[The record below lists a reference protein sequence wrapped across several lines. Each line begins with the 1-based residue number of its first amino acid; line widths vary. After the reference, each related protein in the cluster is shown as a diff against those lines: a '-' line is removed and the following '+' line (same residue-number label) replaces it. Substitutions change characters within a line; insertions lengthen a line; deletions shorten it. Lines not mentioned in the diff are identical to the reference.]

1 MKIRLSRRTAF
12 VLALVG
18 TVLAVPLVLGA
29 ATTPAAAAPCDL
41 SGPLN
46 VEMVGSGVD
55 GLIQAPA
62 PAGGPQAPTTNYGQ
76 FGMSGQFWHTHDLT
90 CSDYVAVLGN
100 MWANGI
106 FTAAKAVDRLT
117 ITTYQAAATE
127 GPLQSIKDVVDD
139 IVTNLSNAMYWPYLR
154 PIVILGAIWLA
165 WYGLIRKRAT
175 TTAEGVIWMVL
186 AVTVAVW
193 FFSRPGDFTGLGKVV
208 TDKTGEVVNSAFSGL
223 PGAGG
228 ASCLPPPGT
237 AAPQVKSGGYAQT
250 GTPGVDQNAD
260 ALWSTLVCKPW
271 LVGLFGTADPQQP
284 VVRDWGRK
292 VLEMQSVP
300 PPQAGQPAPDV
311 GARQSEYAS
320 LAEKLRNDPRY
331 ATFSGRDW
339 SNRLGVAV
347 GAFIAALVAG
357 LLIFLVAVSLLVL
370 KVGFLLLLILGP
382 IFLLIGV
389 HPGSGRIIAMRWVEM
404 LVGTLLRQAVLT
416 IVLSVLVYGYAL
428 IISTAMPWG
437 MQVLFMAL
445 LTIAV
450 FFYRRPFQ
458 HLFASMSGHTVTTR
472 MLGEAASSSV
482 LERSAGALPP
492 VASARIGRWGLR
504 KAEPLIRAAGA
515 ANPVGAAASAA
526 AGQVRVRGEEGEGAA
541 SGTRIPATAAPL
553 DTDPAGGKAAGR
565 TTLEPRRGTAPP
577 LNLNGSPARTRGGAA
592 GGPRVGAVSPTTG
605 GSGGAG
611 GSGGSVS
618 GGSASGGS
626 GSGGGWFGGASG
638 GGWARRGG
646 SAGGA
651 SGGSSGGS
659 AGGGRS
665 SGARTSRFGGSGGS
679 GGSRTGGTRS
689 RGGSGGG
696 LFGGGG
702 SRGSGGSGGS
712 GGGLFGGGSNGSN
725 GSNGPRN
732 ARGSG
737 GGLFGGGSGN
747 GSRSGGG
754 SSGPRIF
761 GSDEPSSRTSEAP
774 PLWLRSRNGGGSG
787 GDSTDVPFWLKP
799 NNPDKD

>member
-1 MKIRLSRRTAF
+1 MKIRLPRRLALA
-12 VLALVG
+12 LALVTG
-18 TVLAVPLVLGA
+18 ILVVPIVVGA
-29 ATTPAAAAPCDL
+29 ASTPAAAAPCDL
-41 SGPLN
+41 SGPLSP
-46 VEMVGSGVD
+46 EMVGSGVD
-55 GLIQAPA
+55 GLIQP
-62 PAGGPQAPTTNYGQ
+62 PPPEGGPQAPTTNYAQ
-76 FGMSGQFWHTHDLT
+76 FGMSGQFWHTHELT

-106 FTAAKAVDRLT
+106 FTAAKAIDRLT

-139 IVTNLSNAMYWPYLR
+139 IVTNLANAMYWPYLR

-208 TDKTGEVVNSAFSGL
+208 TDKTGEVVNSAFAGL

-228 ASCLPPPGT
+228 ASCLQPPGQPD
-237 AAPQVKSGGYAQT
+237 AQVKAGGYAQA
-250 GTPGVDQNAD
+250 GTPGVEQNAD

-271 LVGLFGTADPQQP
+271 LVGLFGTSDPQQP
-284 VVRDWGRK
+284 IVRDWGRK

-300 PPQAGQPAPDV
+300 QAVAGQPAPDV
-311 GARQSEYAS
+311 GARQSEYADF
-320 LAEKLRNDPRY
+320 ADKLRNDPRY

-404 LVGTLLRQAVLT
+404 LIGTLLRQAVLT
-416 IVLSVLVYGYAL
+416 IVLSVLIYGYAL

-458 HLFASMSGHTVTTR
+458 HLFASINGHTVTTR
-472 MLGEAASSSV
+472 MLGEAASSPV
-482 LERSAGALPP
+482 LERSAGVLPP

-504 KAEPLIRAAGA
+504 KAEPVIRAAGM
-515 ANPVGAAASAA
+515 VSGTGAAASAASAAA
-526 AGQVRVRGEEGEGAA
+526 AGQVRVQEGEGTP
-541 SGTRIPATAAPL
+541 SGARVPATAAPL
-553 DTDPAGGKAAGR
+553 DTDQQGGKAAGR
-565 TTLEPRRGTAPP
+565 AVPEPRRGTAPP
-577 LNLNGSPARTRGGAA
+577 LNLGGTSGRTRGP
-592 GGPRVGAVSPTTG
+592 GGPRVGGSGSNGSSG
-605 GSGGAG
+605 GSGVAA
-611 GSGGSVS
+611 GSGG
-618 GGSASGGS
+618 
-626 GSGGGWFGGASG
+626 GSGGGWFGGGSGGGSG

-646 SAGGA
+646 SANGT
-651 SGGSSGGS
+651 
-659 AGGGRS
+659 RS
-665 SGARTSRFGGSGGS
+665 TRTSRFSGSGS
-679 GGSRTGGTRS
+679 GGSR
-689 RGGSGGG
+689 
-696 LFGGGG
+696 
-702 SRGSGGSGGS
+702 SGGS
-712 GGGLFGGGSNGSN
+712 LFGGGS
-725 GSNGPRN
+725 R
-732 ARGSG
+732 SG
-737 GGLFGGGSGN
+737 GN

-754 SSGPRIF
+754 LFGGSSRSSSGGGRSGGGTSPGTRIF
-761 GSDEPSSRTSEAP
+761 GSGETSSRASEAP
-774 PLWLRSRNGGGSG
+774 PLWLRSSRDGGDSG
-787 GDSTDVPFWLKP
+787 GDSPSVPFWLKP
-799 NNPDKD
+799 SNPDKD

>member
-1 MKIRLSRRTAF
+1 MKIRLSRRLALA
-12 VLALVG
+12 LALV
-18 TVLAVPLVLGA
+18 TAILVVPLVIGGVSA
-29 ATTPAAAAPCDL
+29 PAAAAPCDL

-46 VEMVGSGVD
+46 PEMVGGGTD
-55 GLIQAPA
+55 GLIQAPNPSTGA
-62 PAGGPQAPTTNYGQ
+62 ATTNYAQ
-76 FGMSGQFWHTHDLT
+76 FGMSGQFWHTHELG
-90 CSDYVAVLGN
+90 CADYVAVLGN

-106 FTAAKAVDRLT
+106 FTAAKAIDRLT

-139 IVTNLSNAMYWPYLR
+139 IVQSLSRAMYWPFLQ

-186 AVTVAVW
+186 AVTVATW
-193 FFSRPGDFTGLGKVV
+193 FLSRPGDFTGLGKVV

-228 ASCLPPPGT
+228 ASCLPPPGAT
-237 AAPQVKSGGYAQT
+237 GAEVKAGGYAQT

-284 VVRDWGRK
+284 IVRDWGRK
-292 VLEMQSVP
+292 VLEMQSIP
-300 PPQAGQPAPDV
+300 PAVAGQPTPDRE
-311 GARQSEYAS
+311 ARQQEFAS
-320 LAEKLRNDPRY
+320 LADKLRNDPRY
-331 ATFSGRDW
+331 TVFSGRDW

-347 GAFIAALVAG
+347 GALIAAVVAG

-382 IFLLIGV
+382 VFLLIGV

-404 LVGTLLRQAVLT
+404 LIGTLLRQAVLT
-416 IVLSVLVYGYAL
+416 LVLSVLVYGYAL

-458 HLFASMSGHTVTTR
+458 HLFASMNGHTVATR
-472 MLGEAASSSV
+472 MLGDAASSSV

-504 KAEPLIRAAGA
+504 KAEPLIRAASM
-515 ANPVGAAASAA
+515 ANPAGAAATAA
-526 AGQVRVRGEEGEGAA
+526 ATTGQARVRAEEGDGAS

-553 DTDPAGGKAAGR
+553 DTDPQGGRAGARAPM
-565 TTLEPRRGTAPP
+565 EPRKGTAPP
-577 LNLNGSPARTRGGAA
+577 LNLGGAARTRGA
-592 GGPRVGAVSPTTG
+592 GGPRVGGPGGARGAGTG
-605 GSGGAG
+605 GSNGSRGAG
-611 GSGGSVS
+611 TGGST
-618 GGSASGGS
+618 GSNGAS
-626 GSGGGWFGGASG
+626 SGGGWFGGRSG
-638 GGWARRGG
+638 GGWASR
-646 SAGGA
+646 
-651 SGGSSGGS
+651 GGSSGGS
-659 AGGGRS
+659 RS
-665 SGARTSRFGGSGGS
+665 GSSRGSRFSGS
-679 GGSRTGGTRS
+679 GGSR
-689 RGGSGGG
+689 GG
-696 LFGGGG
+696 L
-702 SRGSGGSGGS
+702 SGGS
-712 GGGLFGGGSNGSN
+712 GGGSRNGGGLLG
-725 GSNGPRN
+725 G
-732 ARGSG
+732 GSG
-737 GGLFGGGSGN
+737 GGSRNGGARPTGGAARGGGGSG
-747 GSRSGGG
+747 
-754 SSGPRIF
+754 GPRIF
-761 GSDEPSSRTSEAP
+761 GADEPTSRASEAP
-774 PLWLRSRNGGGSG
+774 PLWSPRSGGSE
-787 GDSTDVPFWLKP
+787 DRPSVPFWLKP

>member
-1 MKIRLSRRTAF
+1 MKIRLSRRLAL
-12 VLALVG
+12 VLALVTG
-18 TVLAVPLVLGA
+18 ILVVPLVLGGMSA
-29 ATTPAAAAPCDL
+29 PAAAAPCDL

-46 VEMVGSGVD
+46 PEMVGGGTD
-55 GLIQAPA
+55 GLIQAPP

-76 FGMSGQFWHTHDLT
+76 FGMSGQFWHTHDLG

-106 FTAAKAVDRLT
+106 FTAAKAIDRLT

-139 IVTNLSNAMYWPYLR
+139 IVQRLADAMYWEFLQ

-228 ASCLPPPGT
+228 ASCLPPPGGT
-237 AAPQVKSGGYAQT
+237 GPQVKAGGYAQT
-250 GTPGVDQNAD
+250 GTPGVEQNAD

-284 VVRDWGRK
+284 IVRDWGRK

-300 PPQAGQPAPDV
+300 PAVAGQPAPDV

-331 ATFSGRDW
+331 TVFSGRDW

-347 GAFIAALVAG
+347 GAFIAAIVAG

-382 IFLLIGV
+382 VFLLIGV
-389 HPGSGRIIAMRWVEM
+389 HPGSGRIIALRWVEM

-416 IVLSVLVYGYAL
+416 LVLSVLVYGYAL

-437 MQVLFMAL
+437 LQVLFMAL

-458 HLFASMSGHTVTTR
+458 HLFASINGHTVTTR
-472 MLGEAASSSV
+472 MLGDAASSSV
-482 LERSAGALPP
+482 LERSAAVLPP
-492 VASARIGRWGLR
+492 VASNRIGRWGLR

-515 ANPVGAAASAA
+515 AHPGAAAATAA
-526 AGQVRVRGEEGEGAA
+526 ATGQVRVRAEEGEGAQA
-541 SGTRIPATAAPL
+541 GARVPATAAPL
-553 DTDPAGGKAAGR
+553 DTDQQGGKTAGR
-565 TTLEPRRGTAPP
+565 APLEPRRGTAPP
-577 LNLNGSPARTRGGAA
+577 LNLGATRTRGG
-592 GGPRVGAVSPTTG
+592 GPRV
-605 GSGGAG
+605 SGT
-611 GSGGSVS
+611 
-618 GGSASGGS
+618 S
-626 GSGGGWFGGASG
+626 GSGAS
-638 GGWARRGG
+638 
-646 SAGGA
+646 
-651 SGGSSGGS
+651 
-659 AGGGRS
+659 
-665 SGARTSRFGGSGGS
+665 GGSGGS
-679 GGSRTGGTRS
+679 GGSGSSGGGGGGWFGGRSGGGWAS
-689 RGGSGGG
+689 RGGSSGGSRNGSSRGSRFSGTGGSRSGGTPSRGSSGG
-696 LFGGGG
+696 LFGG
-702 SRGSGGSGGS
+702 SSN
-712 GGGLFGGGSNGSN
+712 GGGRPSRSTGG
-725 GSNGPRN
+725 
-732 ARGSG
+732 
-737 GGLFGGGSGN
+737 
-747 GSRSGGG
+747 GSRSG
-754 SSGPRIF
+754 GPRIF
-761 GSDEPSSRTSEAP
+761 GSDDPSSRTSDAP
-774 PLWLRSRNGGGSG
+774 PLWLRSSGNGGS
-787 GDSTDVPFWLKP
+787 DNPSVPFWLKP

>member
-1 MKIRLSRRTAF
+1 MKIRLSRR
-12 VLALVG
+12 LALALALAMSILVVPIVVG
-18 TVLAVPLVLGA
+18 GLSA
-29 ATTPAAAAPCDL
+29 PAAAAPCDL

-46 VEMVGSGVD
+46 PEMVGGGTD

-62 PAGGPQAPTTNYGQ
+62 PEGGPQTPTTNYAQ
-76 FGMSGQFWHTHDLT
+76 FGMSGQFWHTHDLG

-106 FTAAKAVDRLT
+106 FTAAKAIDRLT

-127 GPLQSIKDVVDD
+127 GPLQAIKDVVDD
-139 IVTNLSNAMYWPYLR
+139 IVTNLSKAMYWPFLQ

-193 FFSRPGDFTGLGKVV
+193 FLSRPGDFTGLGKVV

-228 ASCLPPPGT
+228 ASCLPPPGGT
-237 AAPQVKSGGYAQT
+237 DAKVQAGGYAQN

-284 VVRDWGRK
+284 IVRDWGRK

-300 PPQAGQPAPDV
+300 RAVAGQPAPDV

-320 LAEKLRNDPRY
+320 LADKLKNDPVY
-331 ATFSGRDW
+331 TVFSGRDW

-347 GAFIAALVAG
+347 GAFIAAIVAG

-382 IFLLIGV
+382 VFLLIGV
-389 HPGSGRIIAMRWVEM
+389 HPGSGRIVAMRWVEM

-416 IVLSVLVYGYAL
+416 LVLSVLVYGYAL

-437 MQVLFMAL
+437 LQVLFMAL

-458 HLFASMSGHTVTTR
+458 HLFASMNGHTVTTR

-504 KAEPLIRAAGA
+504 KAEPIIRAAGA
-515 ANPVGAAASAA
+515 ANPAGAAATAA
-526 AGQVRVRGEEGEGAA
+526 ATAGQARVRAEEGEGVPT
-541 SGTRIPATAAPL
+541 GTRVPATAAPL
-553 DTDPAGGKAAGR
+553 DTEQGGKAAAR
-565 TTLEPRRGTAPP
+565 VPLEPRRGTAPP
-577 LNLNGSPARTRGGAA
+577 LNLGAPTRTRGPAA
-592 GGPRVGAVSPTTG
+592 GGPGRPPRRWHGLRRNRRF
-605 GSGGAG
+605 
-611 GSGGSVS
+611 
-618 GGSASGGS
+618 
-626 GSGGGWFGGASG
+626 GWFR
-638 GGWARRGG
+638 W
-646 SAGGA
+646 
-651 SGGSSGGS
+651 
-659 AGGGRS
+659 
-665 SGARTSRFGGSGGS
+665 RFGGWLVRRPVRRWLGVPRRLVVGVARFVRRVARVPVRRL
-679 GGSRTGGTRS
+679 GRVPLGRHALARE
-689 RGGSGGG
+689 RRRRPVRRRLRRFGG
-696 LFGGGG
+696 LGRRFGWRPVRRRFEVQRRLPVGRRLQAVRRLVRPPDLRLGRALVPHL
-702 SRGSGGSGGS
+702 RGTAALAARQPQRRLRRRQHGCAVLAQAEQPGQ
-712 GGGLFGGGSNGSN
+712 GLNEHGA
-725 GSNGPRN
+725 
-732 ARGSG
+732 AR
-737 GGLFGGGSGN
+737 
-747 GSRSGGG
+747 
-754 SSGPRIF
+754 
-761 GSDEPSSRTSEAP
+761 
-774 PLWLRSRNGGGSG
+774 
-787 GDSTDVPFWLKP
+787 
-799 NNPDKD
+799 

>member
-1 MKIRLSRRTAF
+1 MKIRLSRRIALA
-12 VLALVG
+12 LALVTG
-18 TVLAVPLVLGA
+18 ILVMPLVIGGVSA
-29 ATTPAAAAPCDL
+29 PAAAAPCDL

-46 VEMVGSGVD
+46 PEMVGGGTD
-55 GLIQAPA
+55 GLIQAPTA
-62 PAGGPQAPTTNYGQ
+62 ATGAPTTNYGQ
-76 FGMSGQFWHTHDLT
+76 FGMSGQFWHTHELG
-90 CSDYVAVLGN
+90 CADYVAVLGN

-106 FTAAKAVDRLT
+106 FTAAKAIDRLT

-127 GPLQSIKDVVDD
+127 GPLQAIKDVVDD
-139 IVTNLSNAMYWPYLR
+139 IVTRLADAMYWQFLQ

-175 TTAEGVIWMVL
+175 TTTEGVIWMVL

-228 ASCLPPPGT
+228 ASCLPSPGQT
-237 AAPQVKSGGYAQT
+237 TPEVKAGGYAQT

-284 VVRDWGRK
+284 IVRDWGRK
-292 VLEMQSVP
+292 VLEMQSIP
-300 PPQAGQPAPDV
+300 PAVAGQPAPDV
-311 GARQSEYAS
+311 GARQQEYAA
-320 LAEKLRNDPRY
+320 LADKLRNDPRY
-331 ATFSGRDW
+331 TVFSGRDW

-347 GAFIAALVAG
+347 GAFIAAIVAG

-389 HPGSGRIIAMRWVEM
+389 HPGSGRIVALRWVEM
-404 LVGTLLRQAVLT
+404 LIGTLLRQAVLT

-458 HLFASMSGHTVTTR
+458 HLFASINGHTVATR
-472 MLGEAASSSV
+472 MLGEAASSPV

-504 KAEPLIRAAGA
+504 KAEPLIRAATA
-515 ANPVGAAASAA
+515 ANPAGAAAATAAA
-526 AGQVRVRGEEGEGAA
+526 AGQARVRTEEGEGAA

-553 DTDPAGGKAAGR
+553 DTDQQGGKTGGRAA
-565 TTLEPRRGTAPP
+565 TEPRKGTAPP
-577 LNLNGSPARTRGGAA
+577 LNLGTTGPRGPAV
-592 GGPRVGAVSPTTG
+592 GGPRVGGTG
-605 GSGGAG
+605 GPRIGGTGGASS
-611 GSGGSVS
+611 SGGSS
-618 GGSASGGS
+618 AGGGSS
-626 GSGGGWFGGASG
+626 SGGGWFSSRSG
-638 GGWARRGG
+638 GGWASRGG
-646 SAGGA
+646 PAN
-651 SGGSSGGS
+651 
-659 AGGGRS
+659 
-665 SGARTSRFGGSGGS
+665 
-679 GGSRTGGTRS
+679 GSRTGSSSATRGSRSSRFSGGTRA
-689 RGGSGGG
+689 RGSGGGGG
-696 LFGGGG
+696 LFGG
-702 SRGSGGSGGS
+702 S
-712 GGGLFGGGSNGSN
+712 GGGE
-725 GSNGPRN
+725 
-732 ARGSG
+732 
-737 GGLFGGGSGN
+737 
-747 GSRSGGG
+747 SRSGGARPNG
-754 SSGPRIF
+754 GAPRAGGPRIF
-761 GSDEPSSRTSEAP
+761 GGSDQPAPRASEAP
-774 PLWLRSRNGGGSG
+774 PLWLRSSRNGGS
-787 GDSTDVPFWLKP
+787 DDPSVPFWLKP